1 MMVAPKN
8 IWPESYTIS
17 ISLNFSRFV
26 CEIDICDLKYMACKR
41 NQIYYSILSTSNSK
55 QLKQIL
61 PTM

>member
-26 CEIDICDLKYMACKR
+26 CEIDICDLKYMSLS
-41 NQIYYSILSTSNSK
+41 NILQYTEY
-55 QLKQIL
+55 
-61 PTM
+61 